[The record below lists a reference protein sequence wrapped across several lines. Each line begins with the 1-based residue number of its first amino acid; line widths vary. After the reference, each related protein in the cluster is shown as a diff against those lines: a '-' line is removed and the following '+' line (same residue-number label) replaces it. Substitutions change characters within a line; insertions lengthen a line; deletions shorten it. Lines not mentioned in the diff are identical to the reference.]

1 MVDFG
6 APGDVIQAEAQ
17 SRSNPKPRSRSVRS
31 FGARASLIPSSPSA
45 GHLTGS
51 LRSTSI
57 NQCKGAGSFAQ
68 CKEGPHNKALYRTR
82 RYMVGHQGALVRYAV
97 WHGGYGMAAHGMAA
111 HGIASAARS
120 RQVRCALRCMW
131 CGHAALFQLRRC
143 ANAQPVMLHAC
154 AVMATRWP
162 CAVMARR
169 SWRCGHGVPWLRRE
183 SAVLAA
189 RAI

>member
-31 FGARASLIPSSPSA
+31 FGARACLIPSSPSA

-68 CKEGPHNKALYRTR
+68 CKGGLRTKH
-82 RYMVGHQGALVRYAV
+82 YIAQGAIWWGIKVP
-97 WHGGYGMAAHGMAA
+97 WYGMQYFGMAWPHA
-111 HGIASAARS
+111 PKVHGIASAARS

-169 SWRCGHGVPWLRRE
+169 SWRRSACSRWRRPRSAHG
-183 SAVLAA
+183 A
-189 RAI
+189 

>member
-6 APGDVIQAEAQ
+6 APGDVT
-17 SRSNPKPRSRSVRS
+17 RPKPRAGRTLNPGPVRFAASGPGRLLSRVVPQPVTSLAH
-31 FGARASLIPSSPSA
+31 FGAPASTNARGQAVLLSARRGLITKHYIA
-45 GHLTGS
+45 
-51 LRSTSI
+51 
-57 NQCKGAGSFAQ
+57 
-68 CKEGPHNKALYRTR
+68 
-82 RYMVGHQGALVRYAV
+82 QGAIWWGIKVPWYGMR
-97 WHGGYGMAAHGMAA
+97 YGMAHAPKV

>member
-6 APGDVIQAEAQ
+6 TSGGRHQAEAQ
-17 SRSNPKPRSRSVRS
+17 SRGTPNPGPIRSQLRDPGVSYPEHPLSRSLIRLTKEAPASTNARGQAVLL
-31 FGARASLIPSSPSA
+31 GASGGLITKHYIS
-45 GHLTGS
+45 
-51 LRSTSI
+51 
-57 NQCKGAGSFAQ
+57 
-68 CKEGPHNKALYRTR
+68 
-82 RYMVGHQGALVRYAV
+82 QGAIWWGIKVPWYGMR
-97 WHGGYGMAAHGMAA
+97 YGMAHAPKVL
-111 HGIASAARS
+111 GIASAARS
-120 RQVRCALRCMW
+120 RQVRCSLRCMW
-131 CGHAALFQLRRC
+131 CGHAVLFQLRRC

-183 SAVLAA
+183 GAVLAA